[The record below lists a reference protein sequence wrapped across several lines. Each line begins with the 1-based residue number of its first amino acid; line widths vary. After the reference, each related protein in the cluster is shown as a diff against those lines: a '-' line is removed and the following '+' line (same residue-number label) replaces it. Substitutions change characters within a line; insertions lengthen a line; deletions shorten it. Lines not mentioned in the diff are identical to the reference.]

1 DVGPV
6 SSSPDGCTPTQKKQ
20 HSNGAKT
27 TAAKTHTSRRTLMP
41 DLNHLLGQID
51 RLDKEAEAGPW
62 ITGENDETGLKYFG
76 TGYCDCCT
84 PPTPSAGVILGETG
98 RAEAEFIALART
110 ALPRLAAALKD
121 VMELHEPRGHRP
133 LDGTF
138 IGGQVCDNCRRPY
151 PCQTVQAVTDQMG
164 EAE

>member
-1 DVGPV
+1 
-6 SSSPDGCTPTQKKQ
+6 
-20 HSNGAKT
+20 
-27 TAAKTHTSRRTLMP
+27 MP

-84 PPTPSAGVILGETG
+84 PPIPSAGVILGETG

-110 ALPRLAAALKD
+110 ALPKLAEAVYQVLALLD
-121 VMELHEPRGHRP
+121 AEENRPSRITAIDGLQRPARVPTSEVRRAITDAMEG
-133 LDGTF
+133 D
-138 IGGQVCDNCRRPY
+138 D
-151 PCQTVQAVTDQMG
+151 A
-164 EAE
+164 